1 MQELE
6 KYLDWQEENK
16 DNILTALHNKYGIS
30 KQQAEALIW
39 DYLTTADGWNRLT
52 LDLETI
58 LDRMRAG
65 RGGQ

>member
-39 DYLTTADGWNRLT
+39 DYLCTEDGWNGLT
-52 LDLETI
+52 ADFETI
-58 LDRMRAG
+58 LEG
-65 RGGQ
+65 KSGQ

>member
-39 DYLTTADGWNRLT
+39 D
-52 LDLETI
+52 
-58 LDRMRAG
+58 
-65 RGGQ
+65 

>member
-16 DNILTALHNKYGIS
+16 DNILTALHNKYVIS

-52 LDLETI
+52 ADFETI

>member
-16 DNILTALHNKYGIS
+16 DNVLTALHNKYGIS

-39 DYLTTADGWNRLT
+39 DYLCTADGWNRLT
-52 LDLETI
+52 ADLETI